1 MLGSSLLAVAHAVH
15 EASVELAKPDG
26 EREAEF
32 RDRNLPFLVKRL
44 HKRLVDM
51 HPPHEAALIRRAIAV
66 ASRGLAKS
74 DATAAVPPL
83 GTLQLSHLEALSA
96 VAEDLQQY
104 AVDMPVGGGGGGG
117 GGGGVAGGRALSIES
132 LSASDLRHLLSPDES
147 CRSPH
152 ALVNDPTYAVAAA
165 LYPAYRADRD
175 DRKRKFA
182 ERDHLLAKLLELQEE
197 HAKEE
202 VFYPDANGCL
212 RLSAG
217 NVEGYQAAD
226 AVFHSPMTTLAGL
239 LDKHAEAGLSEAPGD
254 EKSKED
260 LVQGGEFDCPE
271 RLADLC
277 ADQPD
282 IARTP
287 VCVCYST
294 DTVGGNSGS
303 PVLDADG
310 NFVAINFDR
319 QRSGLM
325 NEFKW
330 SHEYSRS
337 IGTDVRYILFLVG
350 HYDGAQWLVD
360 EMVN

>member
-1 MLGSSLLAVAHAVH
+1 MRTRRAVAA
-15 EASVELAKPDG
+15 
-26 EREAEF
+26 
-32 RDRNLPFLVKRL
+32 
-44 HKRLVDM
+44 
-51 HPPHEAALIRRAIAV
+51 
-66 ASRGLAKS
+66 ASRGLLAAKS
-74 DATAAVPPL
+74 SDGGATAAGSAAPPLL
-83 GTLQLSHLEALSA
+83 GTLQPSHLEALGA

-104 AVDMPVGGGGGGG
+104 AVGGSVVGGQ
-117 GGGGVAGGRALSIES
+117 ALSIES
-132 LSASDLRHLLSPDES
+132 LSASDLQHLLSPDES

-152 ALVNDPTYAVAAA
+152 ALANDPAYAVAAA

-175 DRKRKFA
+175 DRKRKFS
-182 ERDHLLAKLLELQEE
+182 ERDQLLAKLLELQEA

-226 AVFHSPMTTLAGL
+226 AVLHSPMTTLAGL
-239 LDKHAEAGLSEAPGD
+239 LDKHAEAGLSEAPGFD
-254 EKSKED
+254 KKSKED

-271 RLADLC
+271 RLANLC